1 MLYTFIL
8 NRNHP
13 LEFLYQFRQP
23 FFHTIHSSCLPCFI
37 ETMCKVCR
45 FAPKY
50 QVIKYISYLKIK
62 TIERCMYF
70 SSKVISKTHDFIA
83 NYVISAPLSPL
94 YSNKHYAQRTDGVF
108 VLSYGCKI
116 LLKSFYKQLLKNL
129 ISCVNSI
136 VDNHSG
142 RTTSTSTGT
151 KIFWACA
158 PEIN

>member
-1 MLYTFIL
+1 
-8 NRNHP
+8 
-13 LEFLYQFRQP
+13 
-23 FFHTIHSSCLPCFI
+23 
-37 ETMCKVCR
+37 
-45 FAPKY
+45 
-50 QVIKYISYLKIK
+50 
-62 TIERCMYF
+62 MYF

-136 VDNHSG
+136 VDNTAEEPLQLRQVRKSSG
-142 RTTSTSTGT
+142 HAHRKLIRTKNT
-151 KIFWACA
+151 
-158 PEIN
+158 EIL